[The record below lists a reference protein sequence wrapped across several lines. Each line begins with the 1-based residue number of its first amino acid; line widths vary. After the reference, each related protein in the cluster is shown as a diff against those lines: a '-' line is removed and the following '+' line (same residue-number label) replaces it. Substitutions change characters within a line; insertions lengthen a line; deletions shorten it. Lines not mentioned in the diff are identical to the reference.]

1 MEQVPTS
8 IPVRT
13 KLTMRRIAAVLLL
26 IGLSALPGCAPAE
39 PVVVSREALG
49 TVVTITAYGD
59 DDAAVREAVDD
70 AFAVMAEVVAPL
82 DAYEPGS
89 EITAFNRQP
98 YTVQPLPPRF
108 AEILDTIDHLDVGDA
123 FSPFLMSVSGLYGFE
138 GSQTVPAADD
148 LTLALSAAE
157 GFVRIDTHNGVF
169 TRLKTPDARLE
180 PGGVLAPG
188 LDASGAA
195 KGLALDAAR
204 ESLRA
209 SDAVTAAL
217 ISSGSST
224 VTLGTKPGGEAWRVG
239 IEDPRDTESVIA
251 VFTFEGEGAL
261 STSGDYQRYFE
272 AGGVRYHHILDP
284 ATGEPAR
291 GVRSLTVAGSS
302 LTGLESDILS
312 TALFVRG
319 LDRAEEYAS
328 AEGVALFAVDEEGRT
343 HIVPAPE
350 GSGLTVAE
358 ETPASR

>member
-1 MEQVPTS
+1 
-8 IPVRT
+8 
-13 KLTMRRIAAVLLL
+13 MRRITAVLLL
-26 IGLSALPGCAPAE
+26 IGLIALPGCGEAG
-39 PVVVSREALG
+39 PVEVSREALG

-59 DDAAVREAVDD
+59 DDAAVRQAVDD

-82 DAYEPGS
+82 NAYEPES
-89 EITAFNRQP
+89 EIAAFNRRP
-98 YTVQPLPPRF
+98 YTPQPLPPRF
-108 AEILDTIDHLDVGDA
+108 VDVLDAIDRLDVADA
-123 FSPFLMSVSGLYGFE
+123 FSPFLMSASGLYGFE
-138 GSQTVPAADD
+138 GSQTIPPPDD
-148 LTLALSAAE
+148 LELALSAAG
-157 GFVRIDTHNGVF
+157 GFVRADTHNGVF
-169 TRLKTPDARLE
+169 ARLKTSDARLE

-209 SDAVTAAL
+209 SDAITAAL

-224 VTLGTKPGGEAWRVG
+224 VTLGTKPNGEAWRVG
-239 IEDPRDTESVIA
+239 IEDPRDPESVIA

-272 AGGVRYHHILDP
+272 AGGIRYHHILDP

-291 GVRSLTVAGSS
+291 GVRSLTVAGAS

-319 LDRAEEYAS
+319 VDRAAGYAS
-328 AEGVALFAVDEEGRT
+328 AEGVALLAVDDEGRT

-358 ETPASR
+358 ETSPDRSSP

>member
-1 MEQVPTS
+1 
-8 IPVRT
+8 
-13 KLTMRRIAAVLLL
+13 MRRIAVLLL
-26 IGLSALPGCAPAE
+26 LTGLMALPGCGQAE
-39 PVVVSREALG
+39 PVEVSREALG

-59 DDAAVREAVDD
+59 DDAAVRQAVDE
-70 AFAVMAEVVAPL
+70 AFAVMAEVAAPL
-82 DAYEPGS
+82 NAYEAGS
-89 EITAFNRQP
+89 ETAAFNRQP

-108 AEILDTIDHLDVGDA
+108 ADVLDAVDRLDVADA
-123 FSPFLMSVSGLYGFE
+123 FSPFLMSVSSLYGFE
-138 GSQTVPAADD
+138 SSHTVPAADD
-148 LTLALSAAE
+148 LELALSAAR
-157 GFVRIDTHNGVF
+157 GFVRTDAHNGVF
-169 TRLKTPDARLE
+169 SRLKTPDARLE
-180 PGGVLAPG
+180 PGGALAPG

-209 SDAVTAAL
+209 GDAVTAAL

-224 VTLGTKPGGEAWRVG
+224 VTLGTKPDGTAWRVG

-284 ATGEPAR
+284 ATGEPSR

-319 LDRAEEYAS
+319 VDRATAYAS
-328 AEGVALFAVDEEGRT
+328 AEGVALLAVDAEGRT

-358 ETPASR
+358 EAPASR